1 MRSPMYSTYMRPIQI
16 LMDERELKLIDR
28 EAKRLGTD
36 RSKVMREAVRR
47 YLAKL
52 IRDAD
57 EQEYLE
63 SYRAKPKDLKEIRAW
78 SKVQAWPAE

>member
-1 MRSPMYSTYMRPIQI
+1 MKPIQI
-16 LMDERELKLIDR
+16 LMDEKELKLIDR

-57 EQEYLE
+57 EQEYLA
-63 SYRAKPKDLKEIRAW
+63 SYLAKPQDRKELRAW
-78 SKVQAWPAE
+78 SRIQAWPAE